1 LRCDQHRTPYRPFC
15 SESFSESHDWNEW
28 GYLRLAFVNH
38 RIPIRVAEVRA
49 APEGEW
55 RPLKRSGGAWD
66 ILDGPVPDDG
76 DGVVFRLTSAQGE
89 VIEGTTVIPFLDES
103 ALSRRFDTWEE
114 TRHRSKPRVPTR
126 GTPT

>member
-1 LRCDQHRTPYRPFC
+1 
-15 SESFSESHDWNEW
+15 
-28 GYLRLAFVNH
+28 
-38 RIPIRVAEVRA
+38 VRA

-103 ALSRRFDTWEE
+103 ALSLDPLLEQACRSQKIG
-114 TRHRSKPRVPTR
+114 TRL
-126 GTPT
+126 